1 MLQQLRKY
9 DLSFIHKKGKELYLA
24 DTLSRSNVT
33 ENTEETIFEYE
44 VKTDLPV
51 SPTRLAVWNAVLLAC
66 RTMIKLATFTTD
78 GWACT
83 PMIITARVWTALR
96 FKRQTLGENDIVMKG
111 QKVVLPKNL
120 RSTYT
125 EVLHK
130 GHPGADLKNKDKQQT
145 NKQTTTTTN
154 PGCGR
159 AVQGKCRP
167 RQRLG
172 SFLMSRMR
180 QLQSPVAET
189 ALYCP
194 PSPIPS
200 MVHC

>member
-154 PGCGR
+154 P
-159 AVQGKCRP
+159 ALFCRIGLP
-167 RQRLG
+167 IKY
-172 SFLMSRMR
+172 SYATASYKSYEYLMIIVNSCQM
-180 QLQSPVAET
+180 
-189 ALYCP
+189 
-194 PSPIPS
+194 
-200 MVHC
+200 